1 MGAHRAYKA
10 HFHSIFLSLC
20 RLDRIIVVPAFI
32 NGDRLVA
39 RFIFG
44 TVCPGI
50 LAFYPLEGGKKQI
63 EQMFLTLCVMLP
75 PPILLL
81 GYVVRG

>member
-1 MGAHRAYKA
+1 MPFICVISIVSAAYKA

-20 RLDRIIVVPAFI
+20 RLDRIFVVSTFI

-44 TVCPGI
+44 TACPGI
-50 LAFYPLEGGKKQI
+50 LAFYPLEGEKK
-63 EQMFLTLCVMLP
+63 TD
-75 PPILLL
+75 
-81 GYVVRG
+81 